1 MEARGTAVISNTWN
15 AKETL
20 NKNEALI
27 LNLISTKPAQN
38 LKVAKIQNFG
48 NLEVIDFTT

>member
-15 AKETL
+15 TKTL